1 MLNRIAESPQFVKP
15 QAKLITVLAGS
26 EGRAEEPY
34 ASSGSNCSLCIN
46 FAEAIYESPALDV
59 LTRSFM
65 KRLMPCP

>member
-26 EGRAEEPY
+26 EGDF
-34 ASSGSNCSLCIN
+34 C
-46 FAEAIYESPALDV
+46 ESPALDV

-65 KRLMPCP
+65 KRLA